1 MQQEKKFTLEGD
13 GNAEAIKEEAISHRP
28 NSSDMI
34 LIIVKKCFSSFTTVK
49 EFNHQIFII
58 HTKQKNSIKGW
69 MCNTC
74 NRICS
79 NSQ

>member
-13 GNAEAIKEEAISHRP
+13 GNAEAIKEEAKSYRP

-49 EFNHQIFII
+49 EFNHQIYKT
-58 HTKQKNSIKGW
+58 HKKEE
-69 MCNTC
+69 
-74 NRICS
+74 
-79 NSQ
+79 